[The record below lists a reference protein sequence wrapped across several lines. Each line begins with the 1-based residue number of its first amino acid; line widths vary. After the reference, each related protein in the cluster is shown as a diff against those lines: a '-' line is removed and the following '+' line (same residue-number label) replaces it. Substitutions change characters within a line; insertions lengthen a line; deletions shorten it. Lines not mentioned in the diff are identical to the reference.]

1 MKLGAVLPTSEIDAD
16 PSAVRDYA
24 QAADALG
31 YDHLVLFDH
40 VLGEDPGNRP
50 PGRRGID
57 FTDKF
62 HEPFVLFGF
71 LAAVTERIKLST
83 GILILPQ
90 RQTALVAKQ
99 AAEADVLSGGR
110 LRLGVGAGWNR
121 IEFEALGAEFGNR
134 GRRMEEQVAVMRAL
148 WTEELVTFDGDWHS
162 IDNAGLNPMPVQRPI
177 PLWFGGQADVVLRRI
192 GRLGDGWLISSGSL
206 GPENVPSMIE
216 QIHAAARGGR
226 SRSHLNR
233 NRDLGPARRAP
244 AGCLARRG
252 DEMAGG
258 RRRRVRP
265 QHAAVRVPHG
275 RRSHR
280 GAGAL
285 QGSLRRDLK
294 ESYRGNI
301 DLAGCVCFLTHT

>member
-216 QIHAAARGGR
+216 QIHAAARGAGR
-226 SRSHLNR
+226 DPTSI
-233 NRDLGPARRAP
+233 GIETWVRREERPLDAW
-244 AGCLARRG
+244 L
-252 DEMAGG
+252 DEVMKW
-258 RRRRVRP
+258 
-265 QHAAVRVPHG
+265 Q
-275 RRSHR
+275 
-280 GAGAL
+280 GAGVDEFAL
-285 QGSLRRDLK
+285 NTQRSGCHMVADHIAALERCK
-294 ESYRGNI
+294 EAFDAI
-301 DLAGCVCFLTHT
+301 